1 MMGQLAKPKSPGDSQ
16 YAAPSF
22 VVGIGASAG
31 GLEALQTLFSG
42 LPGDTGMS
50 FVVIQHLARDHK
62 SLMVE
67 LLARKTGMP
76 VLHAEDRAE
85 IQPDHVYL
93 IPPGF
98 NLTIQNGRLCLVE
111 QARTKSL
118 NLPIDIFFRSLA
130 ADCGSSAIAVV
141 LSGTGSDGARGIR
154 TIKEAGGIVLVQAE
168 ASAKFAGMPASAIA
182 TGAADFVL
190 SVEDMPGQLA
200 AMARHPFALPAK
212 GTETHVPE
220 DSTDLERICQRLKQ
234 VTAIDFANF
243 KHATLARRIERR
255 INMTQ
260 AADIGDYV
268 TRLMQSRSEAEAL
281 GKDLLIS
288 VTKFL
293 RDPVAFDAL
302 EERLPE
308 VYEAARPRRTLRV
321 WCAGCA
327 TGEEAYTLAMLCERV
342 REKGFPAMDLKV
354 FATDVDRAAL
364 EIAGAGIYPRGVVAV

>member
-1 MMGQLAKPKSPGDSQ
+1 M
-16 YAAPSF
+16 
-22 VVGIGASAG
+22 
-31 GLEALQTLFSG
+31 
-42 LPGDTGMS
+42 
-50 FVVIQHLARDHK
+50 
-62 SLMVE
+62 
-67 LLARKTGMP
+67 
-76 VLHAEDRAE
+76 
-85 IQPDHVYL
+85 
-93 IPPGF
+93 
-98 NLTIQNGRLCLVE
+98 TIQNGRLCLVE

-342 REKGFPAMDLKV
+342 RENGFPAMELKV